1 MTGIVTGCLRWPGVL
16 PIAAYENLICMAA
29 ARRGDFDL
37 AALYTAPDEQRRARG
52 LTWAGVTREINRP
65 DARPVLHPV
74 SVSSVTGTS
83 RGRGGEGN
91 NVLLMLLWLNR
102 TPESFVPGHPAPAAP
117 GTLLPRPSADRH
129 LRWDVPALHAALDAQ
144 RQEQG
149 TLG

>member
-1 MTGIVTGCLRWPGVL
+1 MTGIVTGCLCWPGVL

-37 AALYTAPDEQRRARG
+37 AALCTAPDEQRRARG

-91 NVLLMLLWLNR
+91 NVLLMLL
-102 TPESFVPGHPAPAAP
+102 
-117 GTLLPRPSADRH
+117 
-129 LRWDVPALHAALDAQ
+129 
-144 RQEQG
+144 
-149 TLG
+149 